1 MKSPDPIDVH
11 VGERLRLRRQL
22 SGMSQQTLAS
32 GVALTFQQI
41 QKYEKGTNRIAPSR
55 LQHFATLLGV
65 PVSYFFE
72 QTPKSAANGQQA
84 PQTADIA
91 RAAAS
96 QAVMETAEG
105 RALLRA
111 FAAIT
116 NDAIRTRI
124 VRLVEALAED
134 SAGHRAEE

>member
-55 LQHFATLLGV
+55 LQQFATQLGV
-65 PVSYFFE
+65 SVSYFFE
-72 QTPKSAANGQQA
+72 EVPAANGQQA
-84 PQTADIA
+84 PHTADFA

-96 QAVMETAEG
+96 EAAMGTSEG

-124 VRLVEALAED
+124 VRLVEAFAED
-134 SAGHRAEE
+134 SAGHQAEE